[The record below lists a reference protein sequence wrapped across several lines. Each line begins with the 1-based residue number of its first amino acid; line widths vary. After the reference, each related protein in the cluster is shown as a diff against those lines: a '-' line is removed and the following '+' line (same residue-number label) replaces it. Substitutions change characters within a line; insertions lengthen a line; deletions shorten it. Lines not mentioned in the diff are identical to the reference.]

1 MTALLVAIF
10 ILIIAIIILLIYN
23 FVIFRK
29 VEEIDV
35 LTKKVKNLSIV
46 QDFINIISES
56 SAVNTKINKVND
68 MIIEKY
74 GIKYSTIVV
83 FNGAEYI
90 IKATNVEE
98 KHWKVLQSLNEIE
111 LFKDSISTSLPKY
124 VTVNKEEERLE
135 YQTMDFA
142 RVKSAIF
149 FPLYIENV
157 YIGYWIIESPEPH
170 KFDNI
175 DLETL
180 NSVKDN
186 IIAILK
192 NTSNQE
198 TLEALVRKDKF
209 TNLYNAEYLYGKGKN
224 LIDKHII
231 STVCMFNI
239 INIGDINEE
248 FGREYGNEII
258 KEVSNTVKNSIS
270 DDYIFV
276 RYIGSKFLI
285 VFSGVNP
292 EETVDFV
299 KDIKQQI
306 ENLKVLDVDEEYAEI
321 KTNFVISRYYK
332 GTRLEEVN
340 RRLEQY
346 LIENEKYNEDIDY
359 I

>member
-10 ILIIAIIILLIYN
+10 ILVIAVIALLIYN
-23 FVIFRK
+23 YIIFK
-29 VEEIDV
+29 KIKELNN

-56 SAVNTKINKVND
+56 SAVNIKLNKIND

-90 IKATNVEE
+90 IKASNVEQ
-98 KHWKVLQSLNEIE
+98 KHWKVLQSLNENE
-111 LFKDSISTSLPKY
+111 LFRDSISTSLPKY
-124 VTVNKEEERLE
+124 ITVNNEDERLE
-135 YQTMDFA
+135 YQSMDFA
-142 RVKSAIF
+142 RAKSAIF

-170 KFDNI
+170 SFDNV

-180 NSVKDN
+180 NTIGSN
-186 IIAILK
+186 IVAILK

-209 TNLYNAEYLYGKGKN
+209 TNLYNAEYLYGKGKS

-239 INIGDINEE
+239 INIADINEE
-248 FGREYGNEII
+248 FGREYGNEVI
-258 KEVSNTVKNSIS
+258 KKVSETVKNNIS

-285 VFSGVNP
+285 VFSGINP
-292 EETVDFV
+292 EETIEFI
-299 KDIKQQI
+299 KDIKQQL
-306 ENLKVLDVDEEYAEI
+306 EELKILDSEDEYAEI

-340 RRLEQY
+340 KRLEQY
-346 LIENEKYNEDIDY
+346 LNDNEKYNEEIDY

>member
-1 MTALLVAIF
+1 
-10 ILIIAIIILLIYN
+10 
-23 FVIFRK
+23 
-29 VEEIDV
+29 
-35 LTKKVKNLSIV
+35 
-46 QDFINIISES
+46 
-56 SAVNTKINKVND
+56 

-90 IKATNVEE
+90 IKASNVEE

-111 LFKDSISTSLPKY
+111 LFQDSISTSLPKY
-124 VTVNKEEERLE
+124 ITVNQEDERLA
-135 YQTMDFA
+135 YQQMDFA
-142 RVKSAIF
+142 RAKSAIF
-149 FPLYIENV
+149 FPLYVENV

-170 KFDNI
+170 KFDNV
-175 DLETL
+175 DLEPL
-180 NSVKDN
+180 NIVRDN
-186 IIAILK
+186 IVAILK

-198 TLEALVRKDKF
+198 TLEALERKDKY
-209 TNLYNAEYLYGKGKN
+209 TNLYNAEYLYGKGKSI
-224 LIDKHII
+224 IDKHMI

-239 INIGDINEE
+239 INIADINEQ
-248 FGREYGNEII
+248 FGRDYGNEVI
-258 KEVSNTVKNSIS
+258 KEVSNTVKDNIS
-270 DDYIFV
+270 DDYLFV
-276 RYIGSKFLI
+276 RYIGSKFVI

-292 EETVDFV
+292 EETVEFI

-306 ENLKVLDVDEEYAEI
+306 ETLRIVEDENDEGAEI

-346 LIENEKYNEDIDY
+346 LNENIKYNEDIDY

>member
-1 MTALLVAIF
+1 MLI
-10 ILIIAIIILLIYN
+10 IIIAILIVYN
-23 FVIFRK
+23 YIVFKKIK
-29 VEEIDV
+29 ELNK
-35 LTKKVKNLSIV
+35 LTQDVKNLSVV
-46 QDFINIISES
+46 QDFMNIISEN

-74 GIKYSTIVV
+74 GIRYSTIVV

-90 IKATNVEE
+90 IRASNVEE
-98 KHWKVLQSLNEIE
+98 KHWKILQSLNENE
-111 LFKDSISTSLPKY
+111 LFRDSISTSLPKY
-124 VTVNKEEERLE
+124 ITVNSEEERLD
-135 YQTMDFA
+135 YQTMEFA
-142 RVKSAIF
+142 RAKSAIF
-149 FPLYIENV
+149 FPLYIDNV

-170 KFDNI
+170 SFDNV

-180 NSVKDN
+180 NTVKGN
-186 IIAILK
+186 IVAILK

-198 TLEALVRKDKF
+198 TLESLVRKDKY

-224 LIDKHII
+224 LVDRYII

-239 INIGDINEE
+239 INIEEINEE
-248 FGREYGNEII
+248 FGREYGNEVI
-258 KEVSNTVKNSIS
+258 KEVSNVVKDNIS

-276 RYIGSKFLI
+276 RYRGPKFLI

-292 EETVDFV
+292 EETIEFI
-299 KDIKQQI
+299 KDIKQRVEEI
-306 ENLKVLDVDEEYAEI
+306 KILDSDEEYAEI

-340 RRLEQY
+340 TRLEQY
-346 LIENEKYNEDIDY
+346 LNENNKYNEEIDY

>member
-1 MTALLVAIF
+1 MTALIVAIF
-10 ILIIAIIILLIYN
+10 ILVIAVIALLIYN
-23 FVIFRK
+23 FIIFK
-29 VEEIDV
+29 KIKELNN

-56 SAVNTKINKVND
+56 SAVSTKLNKIND

-90 IKATNVEE
+90 IKASNVEQ
-98 KHWKVLQSLNEIE
+98 KHWKVLQSLNEHE

-124 VTVNKEEERLE
+124 VTVNSEEERLE
-135 YQTMDFA
+135 YQTMEFA
-142 RVKSAIF
+142 RAKSAIF

-170 KFDNI
+170 KFDNL

-180 NSVKDN
+180 NAVKGN
-186 IIAILK
+186 IVAILK

-198 TLEALVRKDKF
+198 TLEALVRKDKY

-224 LIDKHII
+224 LIDRYII

-239 INIGDINEE
+239 TNIADINEE
-248 FGREYGNEII
+248 FGREYGNEVI
-258 KEVSNTVKNSIS
+258 KEISNTVKNNIS

-276 RYIGSKFLI
+276 RYMGSKFLI

-292 EETVDFV
+292 EETIEFI
-299 KDIKQQI
+299 KDIKQQV
-306 ENLKVLDVDEEYAEI
+306 EDLKILDSDDEYAEI

-340 RRLEQY
+340 KRLEQY
-346 LIENEKYNEDIDY
+346 LNDNDKYSEEIDY